1 MLSVVKV
8 DRVERVV
15 EVVRFISVEGEKWL
29 GR

>member
-15 EVVRFISVEGEKWL
+15 GVVRFISVKGEKWL